1 MNFFEQQARAQ
12 RNSLWLV
19 VLLVLAVVSLIVM
32 TTGAVLAILYL
43 LNGVTPGYV
52 QVDGSGNISTSRMI
66 DLLNAPLVGGIALTI
81 MAVVVLGIVFK
92 RLQLMGGGAAVAE
105 AMGGRLINIST
116 NDAAEQRV
124 LNVVEEMAIA
134 SGTPVPPVY
143 VLDDD
148 AINAFAAGYAPQ
160 DAVIGVTRGTVNLL
174 SRNELQGVIA
184 HEFSHIFHGD
194 MRLNIR
200 LVALLNGILVLGLL
214 GQMLVRSVRYR
225 RIGGSRNSKDNS
237 VAIMLSL
244 GAALMVIGYAGTFF
258 GNLIKAAVSRQRE
271 FLADAS
277 AVQFTRDPDGIG
289 GALKKI
295 GGHLSGSQVQ
305 ALNAAEYS
313 HLFFGQGVKTAFA
326 SMMAT
331 HPPLGERIRRVQPN
345 WDGRFT
351 PVVPSGMASNKSA
364 EFVEQTHA
372 PRPDGL
378 AAFAPH
384 AAMTAIDSVGEPQA
398 EHLAYAQHTLAQMDD
413 GLRQAAHDP
422 YSARAIIYGLLL
434 SPAADLQARQ
444 MEALVAHADPQVF
457 ALLQRLAPRLISLD
471 PAFRLPLVEL
481 CLPAL
486 KQLSLAQH
494 RVFMQCLSL
503 LIKADGVFSLA
514 EWSLYRVVVHGLNE
528 KPVTGRRLA
537 LANCADDVAN
547 LLRVVAQAG
556 AADAKAA
563 KEAYE
568 AAVSN
573 LPFALTSFNTNAVSM
588 AQLNKAVARLQH
600 VKPLEKPRLLK
611 ALARCIEH
619 DGRIAVREAEVFRAV
634 ADALDCPMPPL
645 LADQTLKN

>member
-1 MNFFEQQARAQ
+1 MNFFEQQARAR

-32 TTGAVLAILYL
+32 TTGAVIAIIYL

-52 QVDGSGNISTSRMI
+52 QVDGSGNISTSQI
-66 DLLNAPLVGGIALTI
+66 TDLLSAPLVGGIALTI
-81 MAVVVLGIVFK
+81 IAVVVLGILFK
-92 RLQLMGGGAAVAE
+92 RLQLMGGGIAVAE

-148 AINAFAAGYAPQ
+148 AINAFAAGYSPQ
-160 DAVIGVTRGTVNLL
+160 DAVIGVTRGTINLL
-174 SRNELQGVIA
+174 TRSELQGVIA

-200 LVALLNGILVLGLL
+200 LIALLNGILVIGLL

-225 RIGGSRNSKDNS
+225 RFGGRNSKDNS
-237 VAIMLSL
+237 VAVMLSL
-244 GAALMVIGYAGTFF
+244 GAVLMVIGYAGTFF

-305 ALNAAEYS
+305 AMNAAEYS

-331 HPPLGERIRRVQPN
+331 HPPLGERIRRVQPR

-351 PVVPSGMASNKSA
+351 PVIPQDLVVEEQASPAGAANTALYS
-364 EFVEQTHA
+364 
-372 PRPDGL
+372 GL
-378 AAFAPH
+378 AGFAPQ
-384 AAMTAIDSVGEPQA
+384 AASASIDAIGEPQPA
-398 EHLAYAQHTLAQMDD
+398 HLAYAQSTLAQLDD

-422 YSARAIIYGLLL
+422 YSARALIYGLLL
-434 SPAADLQARQ
+434 SSDREVQTRQ
-444 MEALVAHADPQVF
+444 MHALAAHADPQVF
-457 ALLQRLAPRLISLD
+457 ALLQRLSERLLALN
-471 PAFRLPLVEL
+471 PQFRLPLVEL

-486 KQLSLAQH
+486 KQLSVAQH
-494 RVFMQCLSL
+494 RVFMQCLSI
-503 LIKADGVFSLA
+503 LIKADGVFSLT
-514 EWSLYRVVVHGLNE
+514 EWSLYRVVAHGLDE
-528 KPVTGRRLA
+528 KPVSGRRKSLTD
-537 LANCADDVAN
+537 CADDIAC
-547 LLRVVAQAG
+547 LLAVVAQAG
-556 AADAKAA
+556 EDDPKGAEDAYQAAAA
-563 KEAYE
+563 TLSF
-568 AAVSN
+568 AV
-573 LPFALTSFNTNAVSM
+573 PAFTADPVPM
-588 AQLNKAVARLQH
+588 AQLNQAVARLQR

-619 DGRIAVREAEVFRAV
+619 DGRIAVSEAEVFRAV